1 MKTVSCTLKLAQDA
15 NNPNC
20 IRECDLSIQG
30 DSSQSNGTWT
40 LTNDSTDPRLAI
52 GAATGS
58 WFVFDPLGSRSGDL
72 EISDS
77 NLILLAILNGVPT
90 NVLAQITCGNSL
102 SGQGWHP
109 GPPQS
114 DLVYSLDFLCA

>member
-15 NNPNC
+15 NDPNC

-30 DSSQSNGTWT
+30 DSSQSEGTWT

-52 GAATGS
+52 GVASGT
-58 WFVFDPLGSRSGDL
+58 WFVFDPDGDGFGDL
-72 EISDS
+72 EFSGSD
-77 NLILLAILNGVPT
+77 LVLLVLLNGVPIHF
-90 NVLAQITCGNSL
+90 LAQITCGSGL

-114 DLVYSLDFLCA
+114 DLVYSLDFLCV